1 MEKKCEKMIEG
12 CFRKAMITGELSDS
26 SIIKYRDSIKKFFK
40 VIKKSFDKLTVE
52 DFEDFTLQMRKNGAS
67 NSRIANVISA
77 MKWVINKL
85 QISGEMHR
93 SLDLEKVKK
102 PKISRKEVNY
112 FSEQDIKRLIDAI
125 KNDNSK
131 GMEIRKYR
139 FFALVIFLLQTGARI
154 GEALSINITDIDRE
168 NLEVQIVGKGK
179 KVRPLLLTQ
188 STLDVLD
195 QYLEMRTDSHEALF
209 VALNGR
215 SRWQQTDVGRSFRR
229 YKKAA
234 GIKKN
239 FVIHTLRHTF
249 ATRHL
254 LKHTPINTVQYLLG
268 HSNLETTMKY
278 YIGSVEKSQAR
289 QYIKDEYFEF
299 IEK

>member
-1 MEKKCEKMIEG
+1 MEKNRLQLMEK
-12 CFRKAMITGELSDS
+12 CFRAAMINGELSDS
-26 SIIKYRDSIKKFFK
+26 SIVKYRDSIHKFFK
-40 VIKKSFDKLTVE
+40 EIHKNFNDLTIK
-52 DFEDFTLQMRKNGAS
+52 DFEDFIFRMKQNGAS
-67 NSRIANVISA
+67 SSRIANVISA
-77 MKWVINKL
+77 MKWVISKL
-85 QISGEMHR
+85 QTNCEIKRG
-93 SLDLEKVKK
+93 LDLEKVKK

-112 FSEQDIKRLIDAI
+112 LTEQETKRFIDAI
-125 KNDNSK
+125 KADDTK

-139 FFALVIFLLQTGARI
+139 FLALVIFLLQTGARI

-179 KVRPLLLTQ
+179 KVRTLLLVQ

-195 QYLEMRTDSHEALF
+195 QYLEKRTDSHEAIF
-209 VALNGR
+209 VALNGQ

-229 YKKAA
+229 YKKAS

-254 LKHTPINTVQYLLG
+254 LNHTPINTVQYLLG

-299 IEK
+299 IA